1 MNTRNLTQPRELAS
15 GPADGRAAP
24 RTDIVRAPEA
34 RVVEVARRALGR
46 PRNVCLVGAGN
57 IAATHARVL
66 QRMRDVRV
74 AAVVDPDVAAAR
86 RLIDSLGAGEVHD
99 TVASALRAGLQLDAA
114 HVMVPPHIHRDAA
127 LPLLEVGCSVL
138 LEKPLGV
145 SREECDELLEAA
157 RKSRATLGVNQNFVF
172 HPAFV
177 RLRRALAEGTYGKPR
192 FVDCIYNVAL
202 RQLAARQ
209 FGHWMFH
216 QPGNLLLES
225 AVHPLSQI
233 VAVAG
238 AVQDV
243 RAIAGAPIE
252 IAPGAPLFPAVTA
265 TLGCA
270 ELPAQ
275 LRFAVGQSYP
285 FWQLTVVCDDGV
297 LVADILANRCY
308 AHGRT
313 RWLEP
318 ADKLISGV
326 RTAGAVFGGAV
337 RNAQDY
343 AFSTLRLQRPSD
355 PFLRSM
361 QGSIGAFYSS
371 VDGAA
376 YETDGAFGAALVSV
390 CEAIR
395 DEAYGKPAPAAAKAA
410 TRPASATAAPRRATK
425 RTRPDVAVLGGTG
438 FIGAQTVQRFLAEGK
453 RVSLMARSVQNLP
466 AELQTDQV
474 VLHRGDIRDFEA
486 VRRAIDGAEVVVNL
500 AHGGGGANFEQIRAG
515 MVGGA
520 ETVARICLALN
531 TRRLLHVGSI
541 ASLYL
546 GPQFG
551 AVTGKTPPDPQ
562 AWRRADYARAK
573 AECDGMLLEMHARE
587 GLRVCILRP
596 GLVVGEGT
604 AAFHS
609 GLGFCNNDQHC
620 VGWNLGRNPLPFV
633 LVQDVAEA
641 IVLAGL
647 TETPLEGRCYNLVGD
662 VRPSAREFME
672 DLAEATG
679 RPLRFH
685 PSLPAGLW
693 AGEFGKWAIKAA
705 GGRRSALPSR
715 RDILSRGLRARFD
728 CGDAK
733 RDFGWVP
740 TVDPRTFSRL
750 AVAVHAQ

>member
-1 MNTRNLTQPRELAS
+1 MEQ
-15 GPADGRAAP
+15 
-24 RTDIVRAPEA
+24 
-34 RVVEVARRALGR
+34 
-46 PRNVCLVGAGN
+46 
-57 IAATHARVL
+57 
-66 QRMRDVRV
+66 
-74 AAVVDPDVAAAR
+74 
-86 RLIDSLGAGEVHD
+86 
-99 TVASALRAGLQLDAA
+99 
-114 HVMVPPHIHRDAA
+114 
-127 LPLLEVGCSVL
+127 
-138 LEKPLGV
+138 
-145 SREECDELLEAA
+145 
-157 RKSRATLGVNQNFVF
+157 
-172 HPAFV
+172 
-177 RLRRALAEGTYGKPR
+177 
-192 FVDCIYNVAL
+192 
-202 RQLAARQ
+202 
-209 FGHWMFH
+209 
-216 QPGNLLLES
+216 

-238 AVQDV
+238 AVKNVQ
-243 RAIAGAPIE
+243 AMAGAPSE
-252 IAPGAPLFPAVTA
+252 IAPGVSLFPTLTA
-265 TLGCA
+265 TLDCTQ
-270 ELPAQ
+270 LPAQ

-318 ADKLISGV
+318 ADNLISGV
-326 RTAGAVFGGAV
+326 RMSGAVFGDAL
-337 RNAQDY
+337 RNAKDY
-343 AFSTLRLQRPSD
+343 ALSTLRLQRPSD

-395 DEAYGKPAPAAAKAA
+395 DEAFGKPEPAPAKPPAKPGVGAAAA
-410 TRPASATAAPRRATK
+410 RRGAKRVRAPE
-425 RTRPDVAVLGGTG
+425 VAVLGGTG
-438 FIGAQTVQRFLAEGK
+438 FIGAQTVQRFVAQGK
-453 RVSLMARSVQNLP
+453 RVSVMARSVHNLP
-466 AELQTDQV
+466 AELQNERV

-500 AHGGGGANFEQIRAG
+500 AHGGGGANFEQIRNG

-573 AECDGMLLEMHARE
+573 AECDRMLLEMHARE

-609 GLGFCNNDQHC
+609 GLGFFNNDQHC

-641 IVLAGL
+641 IALAAV
-647 TETPLEGRCYNLVGD
+647 TEAPIEGRCYNLVGD
-662 VRPSAREFME
+662 VRPSAREYME

-685 PSLPAGLW
+685 PSVPAGLW
-693 AGEFGKWAIKAA
+693 AGELAKWAIKAA
-705 GGRRSALPSR
+705 GGRRSPLPSR

-733 RDFGWVP
+733 RDLGWVP

-750 AVAVHAQ
+750 AVAVHAR

>member
-1 MNTRNLTQPRELAS
+1 MNTQNLTQPREVAP
-15 GPADGRAAP
+15 GPVDVRAAP
-24 RTDIVRAPEA
+24 RTDLARAAEA
-34 RVVEVARRALGR
+34 RIVEVSRRAIGR

-57 IAATHARVL
+57 IAATHVKVL
-66 QRMRDVRV
+66 QRMRDVRI
-74 AAVVDPDVAAAR
+74 AAVVDPDVGAAR
-86 RLIDSLGAGEVHD
+86 RLVDSLGAGEVHE

-127 LPLLEVGCSVL
+127 LPLLEAGCSVL

-145 SREECDELLEAA
+145 SREECDALLEAA
-157 RKSRATLGVNQNFVF
+157 RESGATLGVNQNFVF

-177 RLRRALAEGTYGKPR
+177 RLRQALAAGKYGKPR
-192 FVDCIYNVAL
+192 FVDCIYSVAL

-238 AVQDV
+238 AVKDV
-243 RAIAGAPIE
+243 RAIAGAPTE
-252 IAPGAPLFPAVTA
+252 ITPGVPLFPSVTA
-265 TLGCA
+265 TLACA

-275 LRFAVGQSYP
+275 LRFAVGESYP

-297 LVADILANRCY
+297 LVADILTNRCY

-313 RWLEP
+313 QWLEA
-318 ADKLISGV
+318 ADKFLSGV
-326 RTAGAVFGGAV
+326 RTASAMFGGAV
-337 RNAQDY
+337 RNAKDY
-343 AFSTLRLQRPSD
+343 AFSTLRLQGPSD

-390 CEAIR
+390 CETIR
-395 DEAYGKPAPAAAKAA
+395 DEAFGKPEPAAAVAK
-410 TRPASATAAPRRATK
+410 PAAPRRAA
-425 RTRPDVAVLGGTG
+425 RRMRPDVAVLGGTG

-453 RVSLMARSVQNLP
+453 RVSLMARSIQNLP
-466 AELQTDQV
+466 AELQSEQV
-474 VLHRGDIRDFEA
+474 ILHRGDIRDFDA
-486 VRRAIDGAEVVVNL
+486 VRGAIEGAEIVVNL
-500 AHGGGGANFEQIRAG
+500 AHGGGGANFEQIRNS

-531 TRRLLHVGSI
+531 VRRLLHIGSI
-541 ASLYL
+541 SSLYL

-551 AVTGKTPPDPQ
+551 AVTGQTPPDPQ
-562 AWRRADYARAK
+562 AWRRADYGRAK
-573 AECDGMLLEMHARE
+573 AECDRMLLEMHARE
-587 GLRVCILRP
+587 GLKVCILRP

-609 GLGFCNNDQHC
+609 GLGFSNNDQHC
-620 VGWNLGRNPLPFV
+620 IGWNLGRNPLPFV
-633 LVQDVAEA
+633 LVQDVADA
-641 IVLAGL
+641 IVLAAL
-647 TETPLEGRCYNLVGD
+647 TETPVEGRCYNLVGD

-679 RPLRFH
+679 RPLRYH
-685 PSLPAGLW
+685 PSLPLGLW
-693 AGEFGKWAIKAA
+693 AGEFGKWAVKAA
-705 GGRRSALPSR
+705 GGRRTPLPSR

-740 TVDPRTFSRL
+740 TVDPRTFTRL
-750 AVAVHAQ
+750 AVAVHAR